1 MKAAPQLKATFFRLI
16 FLLIIMISLA
26 SCKKNNPVESSLKS
40 ETFNKTEKEEIEAFF
55 FIATANVT
63 KSIISKSQ
71 IAQQKSS
78 DFTIRELS
86 KKIEINQNQLLHD
99 ISKMATK
106 KLIIITEIDAT
117 HNKRDLYDLID
128 ANNTDFNKTYLNA
141 MTESLKEQ
149 IGLLESISK
158 QTNDKTILKLVLQY
172 LPEQYQILREMQRIN
187 YEII

>member
-1 MKAAPQLKATFFRLI
+1 MKAVHQLKVTILRQF
-16 FLLIIMISLA
+16 FLLIIILCIT
-26 SCKKNNPVESSLKS
+26 SCNKSNPIETSLKN

-78 DFTIRELS
+78 DSTLQEWSR
-86 KKIEINQNQLLHD
+86 KIEINQNQLLQD
-99 ISKMATK
+99 VSKMANK
-106 KLIIITEIDAT
+106 KLIIITEINAT
-117 HNKRDLYDLID
+117 HNKLDLYELID
-128 ANNTDFNKTYLNA
+128 ANNTDFNKAYLDS

-149 IGLLESISK
+149 IGLFETISK

-172 LPEQYQILREMQRIN
+172 LPEQYQNLREMQRLNNEIN
-187 YEII
+187 